1 MSVTTEQDK
10 LSLISYGVPGP
21 WVAMSNI
28 QGNSTDVLGETRFH
42 SGVLQ
47 ALLGLYGGTDIMS
60 VTYRPG
66 VYADGSDLNLG
77 ALNSDAVSAGTQIY
91 FVSLDNMLPVG
102 ETANGTPTVT
112 STNTALTLSAPA
124 VNTAVLS
131 TNDGSVVAPIG
142 RAIEFR
148 VTLSTSSF
156 ATTSAPILVNWES
169 LTSANKNNCTVT
181 LDIEFNA

>member
-1 MSVTTEQDK
+1 MSVTTDQDK

-21 WVAMSNI
+21 WVAMSRMD
-28 QGNSTDVLGETRFH
+28 GESTDILGETHFH

-66 VYADGSDLNLG
+66 VDAASSNLNLG
-77 ALNSDAVSAGTQIY
+77 TLYSDATSAGTQMY
-91 FVSLDNMLPVG
+91 FLSLDNLIGIG
-102 ETANGTPTVT
+102 ELANGTPTAS
-112 STNTALTLSAPA
+112 STNTAVTVSDVAET
-124 VNTAVLS
+124 TAAMS
-131 TNDGSVVAPIG
+131 NNDGTVVAPIG

-156 ATTSAPILVNWES
+156 ASADAPILIHWPTDGSN
-169 LTSANKNNCTVT
+169 ANNCTVT
-181 LDIEFNA
+181 LSIQFNA